1 MCSFDLNAGANRNVN
16 DTVAGHKSL
25 YVNFVGAGFAE
36 QGVLKTPNR
45 KSSRDARLSVPPPP
59 GVLVF
64 WFVCLPGCRRLESHN
79 VPQFMRI

>member
-16 DTVAGHKSL
+16 ETVAGHKSL

-59 GVLVF
+59 GSWSFGLS
-64 WFVCLPGCRRLESHN
+64 VCLAVFG
-79 VPQFMRI
+79 